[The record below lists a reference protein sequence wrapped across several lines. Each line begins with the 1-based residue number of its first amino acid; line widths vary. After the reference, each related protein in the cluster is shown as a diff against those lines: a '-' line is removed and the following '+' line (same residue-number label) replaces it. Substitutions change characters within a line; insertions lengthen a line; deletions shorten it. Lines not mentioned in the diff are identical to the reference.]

1 MSYAGPNADLVAE
14 ARSWLGVRWLH
25 QGRSREG
32 VDCVGLPIVCVQK
45 LRGMDVALP
54 DYRRASTDDTMVQM
68 CRQYLQPIALA
79 DMRPGDVIV
88 LGFERQRHM
97 AMLGD
102 YPGGGLSMIHAYL
115 PNRKVVEARLDTVW
129 AGRIVAAFRIPEAA

>member
-1 MSYAGPNADLVAE
+1 MSYTGPNADLVAE
-14 ARSWLGVRWLH
+14 ARTWLGVRWLH

-32 VDCVGLPIVCVQK
+32 LDCVGLPIVCVQK
-45 LRGMDVALP
+45 LRGMVVALP
-54 DYRRASTDDTMVQM
+54 DYHRASTDDTMVQM

-79 DMRPGDVIV
+79 DIRPGDVIV

-102 YPGGGLSMIHAYL
+102 YP
-115 PNRKVVEARLDTVW
+115 
-129 AGRIVAAFRIPEAA
+129 